1 MSEIQ
6 TISPRAQL
14 FNETGARL
22 FTSHQAAVEL
32 GISHGSLRLFLARHE
47 TLRPSRKIGPD
58 FFWTEGEIADVRL
71 AKAVTRPGRLVR

>member
-71 AKAVTRPGRLVR
+71 AKAVARPGRLAK